1 MGLFSF
7 DAAAAAAAHRLFLA
21 GGPFLTALMRL
32 ITTAGNGGAVFLAL
46 SLVLL
51 IPRHTRRRGLL
62 MLLSLAVSALLANVL
77 LKNVFARE
85 RPFADPLS
93 PFYTYWREA
102 GSLAASGFSF
112 PSGHTAAAAAFAA
125 AIVVTSRRSIAWT
138 AFFLPL
144 VMGLSR
150 VYFGVHYASDVLAAI
165 PVGLL
170 GCLAALPL
178 HAAACRLAFF
188 SPLPPRE
195 ALGQNVRQRMRTK
208 SA

>member
-1 MGLFSF
+1 
-7 DAAAAAAAHRLFLA
+7 
-21 GGPFLTALMRL
+21 MRL
-32 ITTAGNGGAVFLAL
+32 ITTSGNAGAVFLAL

-51 IPRHTRRRGLL
+51 IPRHTRTRGLL

-93 PFYTYWREA
+93 PFYTYWRDA

-112 PSGHTAAAAAFAA
+112 PSGHTAA

-150 VYFGVHYASDVLAAI
+150 VCFGVHYASDVLAAI

-170 GCLAALPL
+170 GCMATLPL

-195 ALGQNVRQRMRTK
+195 ALRQNVRQRMRTK
-208 SA
+208 AA